1 MARGSGCDP
10 LAKPTPTRRHRVS
23 ALAGRLVRSP
33 RSQDIQSHD
42 RTALEAFNEGVKFG
56 ASGDRDA
63 AIAAYK
69 ASVATGD
76 SDLTAQALFNV
87 AALCSDDLEAAT
99 NAYLAAIETNHP
111 DVAPRAAFN
120 LWWLLA
126 AQGDLAGA
134 TTMLRRALEFGH
146 DDVSLRAALKLD
158 SVRAEL
164 LITRWTASRSAAESP
179 ERLFQAWASV
189 RVATTSE

>member
-1 MARGSGCDP
+1 MEADT
-10 LAKPTPTRRHRVS
+10 TPWRNPHQRVGTES
-23 ALAGRLVRSP
+23 ALWRGVWSGHHGR
-33 RSQDIQSHD
+33 
-42 RTALEAFNEGVKFG
+42 RT
-56 ASGDRDA
+56 
-63 AIAAYK
+63 
-69 ASVATGD
+69 
-76 SDLTAQALFNV
+76 
-87 AALCSDDLEAAT
+87 SDDLEAAT
-99 NAYLAAIETNHP
+99 NAYLVAIETNHP
-111 DVAPRAAFN
+111 DVASN
-120 LWWLLA
+120 LEWLLA

-164 LITRWTASRSAAESP
+164 LIPRWTASRSAAESP